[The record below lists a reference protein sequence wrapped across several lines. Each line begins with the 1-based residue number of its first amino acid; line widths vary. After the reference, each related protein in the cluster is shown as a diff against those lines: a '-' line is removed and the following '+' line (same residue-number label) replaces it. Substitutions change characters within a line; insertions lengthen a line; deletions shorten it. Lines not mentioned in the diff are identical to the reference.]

1 MEDLRL
7 LRELQ
12 GKEKNYLLID
22 ICTLGG
28 DFSMDA
34 LIIILIHAWKKEGAQ
49 IISAKIVLNAVKLLM
64 SNVPLEEMLTCLFL

>member
-1 MEDLRL
+1 MEDLGL

-34 LIIILIHAWKKEGAQ
+34 LIIILIHA
-49 IISAKIVLNAVKLLM
+49 
-64 SNVPLEEMLTCLFL
+64 